1 MPKPRKYRLPEDYE
15 KMPIG
20 FYLRLGKDC
29 RWHCFG
35 QKSEMDDSRK
45 QIMYGPIELP
55 ELETADYI
63 HASVP
68 NLYSKKKPR

>member
-1 MPKPRKYRLPEDYE
+1 MARTRLYRLPEDYE

-20 FYLRLGKDC
+20 FYLRLGKDG

-35 QKSEMDDSRK
+35 QKSEMDDGRK

-55 ELETADYI
+55 ELDDFDHHYAG
-63 HASVP
+63 V
-68 NLYSKKKPR
+68 KK